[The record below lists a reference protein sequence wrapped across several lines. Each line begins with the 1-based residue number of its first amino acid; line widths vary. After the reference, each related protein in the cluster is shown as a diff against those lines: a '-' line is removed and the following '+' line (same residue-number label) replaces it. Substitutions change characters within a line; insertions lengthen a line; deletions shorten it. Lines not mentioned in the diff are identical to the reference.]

1 MTARDTRARG
11 FRPPGKRALIGL
23 GLGAVLTASMLGSV
37 GASSHREAP
46 LIADDPTADNT
57 DLYAYVAPDAPDS
70 VTLLANWSGFQE
82 PGGGPNYYSFGE
94 DVLHKIYVDN
104 DGDAVPNVT
113 YEFKFTTLLNN
124 PDNYLYADGVI
135 DSPDDDDWSIPQE
148 YSVTR
153 VEGGTRTVVATGL
166 RTAPNNVGPN
176 TTPNYPAI
184 SAQAIEALPGGGKV
198 FAGQRADGFFF
209 DGAAVFDRLNVRPLS
224 NMAGIDTFAG
234 YNVLSIALQVPK
246 ADLVAGDDVIGIW
259 TTSERQKVRVF
270 DANSGAMPINTGR
283 WVQISRLGNPLINEV
298 VVPLK
303 VKDVFNTLRP
313 DQDAAVFPTLSAPGT
328 GSTDGPIPLVT
339 DPILANQLQAVDPG
353 IPSGNRTDLV
363 AIFLTGIEGLNQ
375 QANVQPAEILR
386 LNTSIA
392 PTPYGQQNRLGVLE
406 GDNAGFPNGR
416 RPIDDV
422 IDITIQAVAGETAD
436 PPRPNDLGDGV
447 NDSDKDFLQV
457 FPYLAEPYQGFAIN
471 NEPRDGDVGTAG

>member
-1 MTARDTRARG
+1 MTARDTRSRG

-23 GLGAVLTASMLGSV
+23 GLGAALTASMLGNA

-57 DLYAYVAPDAPDS
+57 DLYAFVAPDAAGS
-70 VTLLANWSGFQE
+70 VTLISNWSGFQE
-82 PGGGPNYYSFGE
+82 PGGGPNYFSFGD
-94 DVLHKIYVDN
+94 DVLHKIYIDN
-104 DGDAVPNVT
+104 DGDAVEDIT

-135 DSPDDDDWSIPQE
+135 SSPQDGDWSMPQE

-153 VEGGTRTVVATGL
+153 VQDGARTVLAEGL

-176 TTPNYPAI
+176 TTPDYDAI
-184 SAQAIEALPGGGKV
+184 ANQAIHPLGAGKV
-198 FAGQRADGFFF
+198 FAGQRAEGFYADIAGIF
-209 DGAAVFDRLNVRPLS
+209 DGLNVRPLS
-224 NMAGIDTFAG
+224 NLAGIDTFAG

-246 ADLVAGDDVIGIW
+246 ADLVAVDDVVGIW

-270 DANSGAMPINTGR
+270 NANSGAQPINTGR
-283 WVQISRLGNPLINEV
+283 WVQVSRLGNPLVNEV

-313 DQDAAVFPTLSAPGT
+313 QQDLDVFPTLSAPGT
-328 GSTDGPIPLVT
+328 GSTDGDIPLVT
-339 DPILANQLQAVDPG
+339 DPILANQLQAVDPA
-353 IPSGNRTDLV
+353 IPSGDRQDLV
-363 AIFLTGIEGLNQ
+363 AIFLTGLDGLNKQ
-375 QANVQPAEILR
+375 ENVRPSEILR
-386 LNTSIA
+386 LNTAIP
-392 PTPYGQQNRLGVLE
+392 PTAFADQNRLGVLE

-422 IDITIQAVAGETAD
+422 VDIAIQAVAGETAD
-436 PPRPNDLGDGV
+436 PARPNDLGDGV
-447 NDSDKDFLQV
+447 NGPDKPFLNA
-457 FPYLAEPYQGFAIN
+457 FPYLASPYSGFDDIN
-471 NEPRDGDVGTAG
+471 NELRVTDNPGGE